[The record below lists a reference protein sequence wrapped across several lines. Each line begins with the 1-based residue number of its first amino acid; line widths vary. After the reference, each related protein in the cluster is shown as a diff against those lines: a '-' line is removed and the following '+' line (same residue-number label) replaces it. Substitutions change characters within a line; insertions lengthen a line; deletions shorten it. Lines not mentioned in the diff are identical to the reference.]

1 MTVSFITKKERKKE
15 RKKKKK
21 KGRDYRSGRLTRIET
36 QQSGKETKKKNR
48 PKVRSDQ
55 RYTKQRE
62 TVRDSAP
69 ESIVSCQFGLIDL
82 SSCYSLLHLPPL
94 PPSANRVLPLTP
106 NSYKTRLSSCCSLS
120 SNLQPPPLTPPHS
133 PPTPHPPAQP
143 LPFQT
148 ITPSVKKEK
157 KILKKER

>member
-1 MTVSFITKKERKKE
+1 MERKQ
-15 RKKKKK
+15 KKKPTKSQI
-21 KGRDYRSGRLTRIET
+21 RSE
-36 QQSGKETKKKNR
+36 
-48 PKVRSDQ
+48 

-82 SSCYSLLHLPPL
+82 SSCSSLLHLPPL

-106 NSYKTRLSSCCSLS
+106 NSYKTRLSSCSSLS
-120 SNLQPPPLTPPHS
+120 SNLQPPPPPLTPPHS

-157 KILKKER
+157 KKNSQERTVEERKKGSLPTLDSDKAVEDHNIAE